1 MAPEFVTLTD
11 FYTGK
16 PVAVRPEYVCV
27 VAQIGTSV
35 HLEIVGDVDTVVVQG
50 PFAAVVAR
58 LNGED
63 ETDGR

>member
-1 MAPEFVTLTD
+1 MPKFVTLTGY
-11 FYTGK
+11 YTNQ
-16 PVAVRPEYVCV
+16 PLAVRVERV
-27 VAQIGTSV
+27 VTAAQIGTSV

-50 PFAAVVAR
+50 PLAIVVAR

>member
-1 MAPEFVTLTD
+1 MAAEFVTLTD

-16 PVAVRPEYVCV
+16 LVAVRPEYVCV

-35 HLEIVGDVDTVVVQG
+35 HLEIVGDVDLVVVQG

-63 ETDGR
+63 QTDGR